1 MYLLEFY
8 HSLKVKHLGHYVH
21 RFLGCNNSGS
31 VQNLFF
37 LLLRYLCSRIGLILY
52 LGPCLISLN
61 ICLSKIS
68 MAKLYNCEKNGTI
81 FISSEPCNKR
91 RSKKLLTKGSKQT
104 CFLQD
109 RKTLEQ
115 SLVSN
120 PSRQQLRRST
130 VIWCKPKGDKEV
142 ALNSKNEVGNK
153 INSRPQAKT
162 SEKKIKKGRHSL
174 PKRASAFKEYVQ
186 KASKLHNLPEALLWA
201 FMKVESDFI
210 PSAVSRVGAQ
220 GLMQLMPF
228 TAKDMGVND
237 PFDPE
242 QNIFGAAKL
251 ISILMKRFN
260 GELPLVI
267 SAYHA
272 GGGAVTK
279 KEGIPYTQ
287 TSQYMTAVLNAYYRY
302 MKIPPYTKRDKN

>member
-1 MYLLEFY
+1 MCE
-8 HSLKVKHLGHYVH
+8 SKHY
-21 RFLGCNNSGS
+21 SGS
-31 VQNLFF
+31 KKKILILLTELRDFGSITVRQVLSLF
-37 LLLRYLCSRIGLILY
+37 CGLILY
-52 LGPCLISLN
+52 VGFILVSSCMYLPSITL
-61 ICLSKIS
+61 
-68 MAKLYNCEKNGTI
+68 AKLYNCEKNGTI
-81 FISSEPCNKR
+81 VISSEPCQKKYSR
-91 RSKKLLTKGSKQT
+91 KSKSLSKSQT

-120 PSRQQLRRST
+120 PSRKQLNRSK
-130 VIWCKPKGDKEV
+130 VIWCKDKGQSHFKLEQDKKDHR
-142 ALNSKNEVGNK
+142 SKS
-153 INSRPQAKT
+153 SRAKT
-162 SEKKIKKGRHSL
+162 SRRTGKRNNSGGHNL

-186 KASKLHNLPEALLWA
+186 KAAKLYDLPEALLWA

-237 PFDPE
+237 PFNPE

-287 TSQYMTAVLNAYYRY
+287 TSQYMTSVLNAYYRY
-302 MKIPPYTKRDKN
+302 MKRPPYMKRN

>member
-1 MYLLEFY
+1 MY
-8 HSLKVKHLGHYVH
+8 
-21 RFLGCNNSGS
+21 
-31 VQNLFF
+31 
-37 LLLRYLCSRIGLILY
+37 
-52 LGPCLISLN
+52 
-61 ICLSKIS
+61 
-68 MAKLYNCEKNGTI
+68 
-81 FISSEPCNKR
+81 
-91 RSKKLLTKGSKQT
+91 
-104 CFLQD
+104 
-109 RKTLEQ
+109 
-115 SLVSN
+115 
-120 PSRQQLRRST
+120 
-130 VIWCKPKGDKEV
+130 EV
-142 ALNSKNEVGNK
+142 ALNSKKEGGGK
-153 INSRPQAKT
+153 NSQSQAKAS

-279 KEGIPYTQ
+279 RRAFPMLRPVNI
-287 TSQYMTAVLNAYYRY
+287 
-302 MKIPPYTKRDKN
+302 

>member
-1 MYLLEFY
+1 MCESEHYRGSKKKILILLTGLRNFDSIKKQVL
-8 HSLKVKHLGHYVH
+8 SL
-21 RFLGCNNSGS
+21 SS
-31 VQNLFF
+31 D
-37 LLLRYLCSRIGLILY
+37 LILY
-52 LGPCLISLN
+52 VGFILVSSCIYLPSTTL
-61 ICLSKIS
+61 
-68 MAKLYNCEKNGTI
+68 AKLYNCEKNGTI
-81 FISSEPCNKR
+81 VISSEPCQKKYSR
-91 RSKKLLTKGSKQT
+91 KSKSLRKSQT

-120 PSRQQLRRST
+120 PSRKQLKRSK
-130 VIWCKPKGDKEV
+130 VIWCKDKGQSHFKLVQDKKDSH
-142 ALNSKNEVGNK
+142 SKS
-153 INSRPQAKT
+153 SRAKT
-162 SEKKIKKGRHSL
+162 SRRTGKRNKTGGHNL
-174 PKRASAFKEYVQ
+174 PKRASAFKEHVQ
-186 KASKLHNLPEALLWA
+186 KAAKLYDLPEALLWA

-237 PFDPE
+237 PFNPE

-287 TSQYMTAVLNAYYRY
+287 TSQYMTSVLNAYYRY
-302 MKIPPYTKRDKN
+302 MKRPPYMKRN

>member
-1 MYLLEFY
+1 MCTSERHVGNKRKILTLLIELKHFDSMAIRRILLSFY
-8 HSLKVKHLGHYVH
+8 S
-21 RFLGCNNSGS
+21 
-31 VQNLFF
+31 
-37 LLLRYLCSRIGLILY
+37 
-52 LGPCLISLN
+52 ISLVMF
-61 ICLSKIS
+61 ILVSSCIYQP
-68 MAKLYNCEKNGTI
+68 APAFGKLYNCEKNGTI
-81 FISSEPCNKR
+81 VISSEPCQAKHRR
-91 RSKKLLTKGSKQT
+91 RSKKLGKSKT

-109 RKTLEQ
+109 LNTLEQ

-120 PSRQQLRRST
+120 PSRKQLKRSR
-130 VIWCKPKGDKEV
+130 VIWCKNRGQSHFKSQQDQKDASPNSFRARSPKRYGKR
-142 ALNSKNEVGNK
+142 NK
-153 INSRPQAKT
+153 SGGHN
-162 SEKKIKKGRHSL
+162 L

-186 KASKLHNLPEALLWA
+186 NAAKLYDLPEALLWA

-237 PFDPE
+237 PFNPE

-260 GELPLVI
+260 SELPLVI

-287 TSQYMTAVLNAYYRY
+287 TSQYMTSVLNAYYRY
-302 MKIPPYTKRDKN
+302 MKSPPYAKRD